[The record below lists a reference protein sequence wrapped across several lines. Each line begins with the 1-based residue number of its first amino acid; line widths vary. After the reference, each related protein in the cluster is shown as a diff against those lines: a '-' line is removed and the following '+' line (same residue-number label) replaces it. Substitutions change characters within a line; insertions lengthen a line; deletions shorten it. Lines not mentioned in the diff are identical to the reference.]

1 MKKATVVILILITGL
16 LAYSKTNKFQVDSL
30 NIAVRQLD
38 LKIDGMN
45 QTVENLSNQMD
56 LITYTVNAQKDIIS
70 QEQSAIENSMNSISV
85 LLTIFSIALSL
96 GGIALG
102 WYINRKENNMR
113 ELLNKVETKKAEVE
127 RLEEKAS
134 KTKDE
139 IVKLNDDMTNDIEG
153 LYTRLRREETV
164 TLLKRLVYE
173 PNDIGNLA
181 TMLLSRELEDSD
193 FKYVLLAYRNLENRE
208 NDDGIERQGF
218 LSQLSSKGHYLVLF
232 YQHFCGQAIN
242 NELVR
247 DDLIK
252 FIPKV
257 LKAAFKKD
265 IDKSTNSLIGCLNS
279 DNFQGEKNEILYKYI
294 QDLGES
300 KFKEYEKPYEIIV
313 SKYKN
318 ETELQTVC
326 KRLLENNILIPCF
339 LELLCERFKDDNI
352 FINLIREKQILQ
364 ENA

>member
-1 MKKATVVILILITGL
+1 M
-16 LAYSKTNKFQVDSL
+16 
-30 NIAVRQLD
+30 
-38 LKIDGMN
+38 
-45 QTVENLSNQMD
+45 
-56 LITYTVNAQKDIIS
+56 
-70 QEQSAIENSMNSISV
+70 
-85 LLTIFSIALSL
+85 
-96 GGIALG
+96 
-102 WYINRKENNMR
+102 
-113 ELLNKVETKKAEVE
+113 
-127 RLEEKAS
+127 
-134 KTKDE
+134 
-139 IVKLNDDMTNDIEG
+139 
-153 LYTRLRREETV
+153 
-164 TLLKRLVYE
+164 
-173 PNDIGNLA
+173 
-181 TMLLSRELEDSD
+181 
-193 FKYVLLAYRNLENRE
+193 
-208 NDDGIERQGF
+208 
-218 LSQLSSKGHYLVLF
+218 
-232 YQHFCGQAIN
+232 
-242 NELVR
+242 VR

-279 DNFQGEKNEILYKYI
+279 DNFQGKKNEILYKYI

-339 LELLCERFKDDNI
+339 LELLCKRFKDDNI